1 TVASTTTTGISSSIT
16 STVVAPSTNIMMTDT
31 AITAV
36 FTPVSEVVGVNES
49 MNALVTESVGLSD
62 STYGGELMSPEFAW
76 TGSYEMVTLWKRL
89 RSGVRRSGDDLV
101 FGDLSGEDDG
111 IATIK
116 TSSITGLST
125 SASIIISAISS
136 RAYPL
141 EKTTATI
148 MNPCE
153 TARTSVGGYASSIS
167 SMKNGFSVYS
177 MISTGIDHQVP
188 DSYDPWNKFVKIHY
202 IIIYMNLITDKYQ
215 CYFFVFFYSTYS
227 CATSHSFPVGLD
239 DDDARG
245 DGGGGGGCYYPP
257 TMLLVLLF
265 LSSSFG

>member
-1 TVASTTTTGISSSIT
+1 TTVASTTTTGISSSIT

-125 SASIIISAISS
+125 SA
-136 RAYPL
+136 
-141 EKTTATI
+141 
-148 MNPCE
+148 
-153 TARTSVGGYASSIS
+153 ARTSVGGYASSIS

-188 DSYDPWNKFVKIHY
+188 DSYDP
-202 IIIYMNLITDKYQ
+202 
-215 CYFFVFFYSTYS
+215 
-227 CATSHSFPVGLD
+227 CATYRV
-239 DDDARG
+239 
-245 DGGGGGGCYYPP
+245 
-257 TMLLVLLF
+257 
-265 LSSSFG
+265 SSTTRVVTDSTTSYTRTTLINSDN

>member
-1 TVASTTTTGISSSIT
+1 
-16 STVVAPSTNIMMTDT
+16 MTDT

-62 STYGGELMSPEFAW
+62 STYGGELMSPELAW

-188 DSYDPWNKFVKIHY
+188 DSYDPCATY
-202 IIIYMNLITDKYQ
+202 RYQ